1 MKPLFARFIPAMVSE
16 QPISAAEDARVW
28 RALTG
33 LSLLEAGGA
42 VDDEEKQED
51 EAERRSDTA
60 ISMGVRSER
69 RIAVPERM
77 WRGRRKRGARARW
90 SW

>member
-33 LSLLEAGGA
+33 LSLLEAGGV
-42 VDDEEKQED
+42 VDDEEKQE
-51 EAERRSDTA
+51 EEVERRDTA
-60 ISMGVRSER
+60 ISMGVRSGR
-69 RIAVPERM
+69 RVAVPERM
-77 WRGRRKRGARARW
+77 WHGRRKRGARARW